1 MLGKRETRVNFGLLL
16 SQVILFAAVIGVGF
30 ALGWRAYL
38 AMVSSR
44 LRADARDL
52 DQLRALLG
60 QLQTRRGP

>member
-1 MLGKRETRVNFGLLL
+1 MNFGLLL

-30 ALGWRAYL
+30 ALGWRAYF

-44 LRADARDL
+44 LQADARDVNK
-52 DQLRALLG
+52 LRMLLG